1 MMGQSGMLQNMRMQ
15 SMNPMMSE
23 FGRTAAESNP
33 WFQYA
38 MGLGGGGSNM
48 IPQQYQPS
56 TMSNILG
63 GLGPLAMIA
72 AALGW
77 APLAAG
83 GAASAMF

>member
-1 MMGQSGMLQNMRMQ
+1 MRMQ